1 MENSWKKKN
10 WKQKPNNLL
19 SVLYIKDLPTNKDSV
34 GDCVDKHDDPLA
46 TFSDSLNNYDLFDR
60 KQ

>member
-1 MENSWKKKN
+1 MN

-46 TFSDSLNNYDLFDR
+46 TFSDPLNNYDLFDR